1 MQYRRDK
8 KGNELSVLGYGCMRF
23 TKNGSSVDLDKAE
36 KEVMAAIKAGVN
48 YFDTAYVYA
57 GNEAAVGEILDRNHC
72 REQIYLATKLPHYLI
87 KSVAGAEK
95 MFQEELRRL
104 KTDYIDY
111 YLMHMLT
118 DIPTWEKLKKIG
130 MQDWIE
136 EKLASGQIRNIGFSY
151 HGNTE
156 MFKQLVDAC
165 DWDFCQIQYNYIDT
179 QVQAGD
185 KGYELA
191 AKMGVPMVI
200 MQGRVHYYEGYP
212 MSDVV
217 LPTRLMGLLGA
228 KKIILTNAAGGV
240 NYNFKPGDFMLITD
254 HITTA
259 VPNPLIGEN
268 IDELGTRFPDMS
280 EVYAPELQEKVRKAA
295 EKLQVPLQEGVYMQ
309 FTGPSYET
317 PAEIRMCRTWGGD
330 AAGMSTACE
339 AVAANHMGMKV
350 CGISC
355 ITNLAAGMSK
365 QKLDHKEVQE
375 TADRVSRQFKQL
387 VTEVIK
393 TI

>member
-1 MQYRRDK
+1 MSEVYEK
-8 KGNELSVLGYGCMRF
+8 LMKCYKSVR
-23 TKNGSSVDLDKAE
+23 E
-36 KEVMAAIKAGVN
+36 KTDFVP
-48 YFDTAYVYA
+48 
-57 GNEAAVGEILDRNHC
+57 EAALILGSGLGD
-72 REQIYLATKLPHYLI
+72 YADD
-87 KSVAGAEK
+87 
-95 MFQEELRRL
+95 L
-104 KTDYIDY
+104 KIEASINYA
-111 YLMHMLT
+111 
-118 DIPTWEKLKKIG
+118 DIE
-130 MQDWIE
+130 
-136 EKLASGQIRNIGFSY
+136 GFPVS
-151 HGNTE
+151 T
-156 MFKQLVDAC
+156 V
-165 DWDFCQIQYNYIDT
+165 
-179 QVQAGD
+179 
-185 KGYELA
+185 KGHKGRFVFAHVE
-191 AKMGVPMVI
+191 GVPMVI

-330 AAGMSTACE
+330 AAVGMSTACE